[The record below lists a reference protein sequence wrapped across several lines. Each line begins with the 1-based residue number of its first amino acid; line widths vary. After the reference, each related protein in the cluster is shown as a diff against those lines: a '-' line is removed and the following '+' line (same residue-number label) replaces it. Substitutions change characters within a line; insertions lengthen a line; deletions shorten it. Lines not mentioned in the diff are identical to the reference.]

1 MNNTWCWPGYTDV
14 VDPHWTDEKRY
25 QPMGALLDDLLAKE
39 KISKYRDD
47 LIGDVAKI
55 ATEHARK
62 EFTKE
67 ITKRFRRMCKELK
80 AIGYKEVW
88 VGPSPYSS
96 TLIYMSMI
104 FAAPKLYFDYNQDP
118 WHEKHLHNIAD
129 KYFPLAC
136 GNGLSEC
143 DQWQTQFDFPR
154 SLAGRHIL

>member
-1 MNNTWCWPGYTDV
+1 MFGW
-14 VDPHWTDEKRY
+14 PHWTDEKRY
-25 QPMGALLDDLLAKE
+25 QPMGDLLDQWERKKRVQAQSSDLARDVAEIACELAKR
-39 KISKYRDD
+39 KLD
-47 LIGDVAKI
+47 L
-55 ATEHARK
+55 EL
-62 EFTKE
+62 
-67 ITKRFRRMCKELK
+67 TKRFRKMCKELK
-80 AIGYKEVW
+80 ASGYKEVW

-104 FAAPKLYFDYNQDP
+104 FAAPKLYFDHKQDP